1 MESYKQKIALTNVRF
16 FAHHGYYSEEQ
27 VLGNEF
33 FLNIECYIDYVGGK
47 EDLLENTANY
57 ETLYQLAKQ
66 QMQQPKKL
74 LETVVENILN
84 DIKNKFPY
92 LTEITVNIKKNN
104 PPFGGDT
111 AVAEVSLTWK
121 NTINNPIDK

>member
-1 MESYKQKIALTNVRF
+1 MESYKQRIALSNVRF

-33 FLNIECYIDYVGGK
+33 LLNIECYVAYVGGK

-57 ETLYQLAKQ
+57 ETLYQLAEQ

-74 LETVVENILN
+74 LETVVENILHA
-84 DIKNKFPY
+84 IKAKFPQ
-92 LTEITVNIKKNN
+92 LSEITVNIRKNN

-111 AVAEVSLTWK
+111 ATAEVSLTWEK
-121 NTINNPIDK
+121 HNKKPN

>member
-33 FLNIECYIDYVGGK
+33 FLTIECYVDYAGGK

-92 LTEITVNIKKNN
+92 LNEITVNLKKNN

-111 AVAEVSLTWK
+111 AIAEVSLTWR
-121 NTINNPIDK
+121 NTTSKLIDK

>member
-1 MESYKQKIALTNVRF
+1 MESYKQKIALSNVRF
-16 FAHHGYYSEEQ
+16 FAHHGYYPEEQ
-27 VLGNEF
+27 ILGNEF
-33 FLNIECYIDYVGGK
+33 LLNIECYVAYIGGK

-74 LETVVENILN
+74 LETVVENILHA
-84 DIKNKFPY
+84 IKDKFPQ
-92 LTEITVNIKKNN
+92 LSEITVNIRKSN

-111 AVAEVSLTWK
+111 ATAEVSLTWEK
-121 NTINNPIDK
+121 H

>member
-1 MESYKQKIALTNVRF
+1 M
-16 FAHHGYYSEEQ
+16 
-27 VLGNEF
+27 
-33 FLNIECYIDYVGGK
+33 
-47 EDLLENTANY
+47 LENTANY

-84 DIKNKFPY
+84 DIKTKFPY
-92 LTEITVNIKKNN
+92 LTEITVNIQKNN

-111 AVAEVSLTWK
+111 AIAEVSLTWK
-121 NTINNPIDK
+121 NTRSMLIDK